1 MATALAA
8 WCFLSY
14 GQIKEK
20 GTNNN
25 LTIKFNDDLEDEFN
39 TYYEASTYE
48 DLVKTRIICKS
59 DVVLPMTV

>member
-39 TYYEASTYE
+39 I
-48 DLVKTRIICKS
+48 LVQLRSQNNTKI
-59 DVVLPMTV
+59 